1 MLNRPNWSIQHLFK
15 CLLDKL
21 LSNGITVVEVVARYR
36 LSFPKRSTGA
46 FLFEAVEVLSKQH
59 TVLFV
64 LAHQNLG

>member
-21 LSNGITVVEVVARYR
+21 LSNGITVVKVVARYL

-46 FLFEAVEVLSKQH
+46 FLFEAVEVLGKQH